1 MREGFGRRRWGL
13 GFSLIEH
20 WSAVTSARSDSRAWG
35 ASWFA
40 CTLAPHLMLAPFLIG
55 ANISSDV
62 TRTLTRPNDHTPHE
76 GVYYLVRVGEVGI
89 GRVEL

>member
-35 ASWFA
+35 VSWFA
-40 CTLAPHLMLAPFLIG
+40 CTLAPHQMLAPFLIG
-55 ANISSDV
+55 P
-62 TRTLTRPNDHTPHE
+62 LHGHTRPNDHTPHE